1 MRSSTLT
8 LARLALVVSSA
19 ALIGACARSDD
30 VAVSDTLVGDTTVVP
45 NMEAG
50 TVSKEYSDSELF
62 GLIDLVNDGSIEVS
76 KLAQTKATN
85 AEVKAFARKIVTE
98 HTALNKE
105 TAAMASKMNLTLA
118 IPENDEDIAESH
130 VDGMK
135 DLTDKPRGEGFDE
148 GYIEHEIKM
157 HKTIID
163 EVKDALERPNQN
175 AETQAFLQKA
185 LTAFEAHL
193 QAAETIEKK
202 FGV

>member
-1 MRSSTLT
+1 MRTSTLT

-135 DLTDKPRGEGFDE
+135 DLTDKPRGEEFDE

>member
-1 MRSSTLT
+1 MRTSTLT

-30 VAVSDTLVGDTTVVP
+30 VAVSDTLVGDTTIVP
-45 NMEAG
+45 NTEAG

-76 KLAQTKATN
+76 KLARTKATN

-105 TAAMASKMNLTLA
+105 TAAMASKMNLTLT

-135 DLTDKPRGEGFDE
+135 DLTDKPRGEEFDE
-148 GYIEHEIKM
+148 GYLEHEIKM

-175 AETQAFLQKA
+175 AETQAFLRKA